1 MSKPSHESGPFQAED
16 DAASKYPAQT
26 AEDASARANNS
37 AAYRA
42 QLEAQPHVI
51 LESIE
56 ADHTDAREEKQTTP
70 DSSAMYSSDDAMEY
84 DSDDEEEEE
93 ETIEAV
99 GVGPVIVNGRPIHGG
114 LRPLP
119 SQQSQESALI
129 AAVIGNLSPNLAL
142 GSSQS
147 AFDSDFDDPSE
158 SDIDAV
164 DHTIQA
170 ERGSADRRSYR
181 DMSPALTGSTTQPTQ
196 SPSELGDGPL
206 ISPIDQESHEV
217 ICPTILVRQPGY
229 LQDGSSPSVS
239 PTAMPQAH
247 AVDTGSRYPAPIV
260 ELGDPYVEERFRPQ
274 PCPDMG
280 YDLDLLNEG
289 EVSAMNTAVSDLC
302 IMEYMM
308 DH

>member
-129 AAVIGNLSPNLAL
+129 AAVIGNLSPNLDI
-142 GSSQS
+142 GSSPS
-147 AFDSDFDDPSE
+147 AFDSEFDDLSG
-158 SDIDAV
+158 SDIDAA
-164 DHTIQA
+164 DDTIQA
-170 ERGSADRRSYR
+170 ERGPADRRSHQ
-181 DMSPALTGSTTQPTQ
+181 DISPAASPTRPTR
-196 SPSELGDGPL
+196 SPSEFGEGPL
-206 ISPIDQESHEV
+206 ISPIDQEFHEV
-217 ICPTILVRQPGY
+217 ICPTILVRQPEY
-229 LQDGSSPSVS
+229 VQDGSSPSVS
-239 PTAMPQAH
+239 PTTMPQAL

-280 YDLDLLNEG
+280 YDLDLLKEG